1 MAVHHRLPG
10 RRTGIE
16 PDVVPRRREIL
27 LNHVFTGNDQR
38 HHGRPLLNRHRKE
51 IRRMAERDDQQVAAA
66 DREPVPEG
74 IAQFVAGCDILRYRV
89 AERASHRRHAP
100 DPRDDSIRK

>member
-51 IRRMAERDDQQVAAA
+51 IRRMAERDNQEMATA

-74 IAQFVAGCDILRYRV
+74 IAQFITGNDILGNGI
-89 AERASHRRHAP
+89 AERAFYRNHAP
-100 DPRDDSIRK
+100 DPRDDSIWK